1 MLLPLAIGLSGCG
14 SDSTAVPATNL
25 TITPSLGLVRNATVV
40 VKDAAGTTV
49 GNGSIDSTGT
59 VSIAATGT
67 GPFVIEVQGDA
78 DAEYFDEN
86 TGIFEP
92 FRAPQMIR
100 AIVPSGTTSVGVT
113 GLTDIAHA
121 LWAANGV
128 PLSDANINLA
138 NSAVLQWFAPGAPAG
153 MSSILTPPTVLDA
166 ALAAGALTSSAGDLY
181 AAILAGL
188 ADTGSGATTP
198 ALTVIEQLRRDAA
211 DGSIDGNEG
220 STAITGL
227 VYNAGTFAGDFQS
240 AVGALIS
247 SFGDTALQAITYS
260 VSTLV
265 VPTWAT
271 DGSGGGGGT
280 SNCTNPA
287 ASSWFAT
294 RGGTYPMAVTSSANE
309 LAAEFDGSS
318 GYDIVVDAAGNISVS
333 SDTMDYTFSATEIT
347 LVEEC
352 ALTVGGAPYEAY
364 AIYVDADSGYTALFQ
379 NQYENDGFSFSI
391 YEPYTPGASI
401 NDLANVYFAPQ

>member
-14 SDSTAVPATNL
+14 SDSAAAPATTL
-25 TITPSLGLVRNATVV
+25 SVTPSLGLVRNATVV
-40 VKDAAGTTV
+40 VKDAAGATV

-67 GPFVIEVQGDA
+67 GPFLVEVQGDA

-86 TGIFEP
+86 SGAFEP

-100 AIVPSGTTSVGVT
+100 AIVPSGTTSIGVT

-121 LWAANGV
+121 LWAAGGV

-153 MSSILTPPTVLDA
+153 VSSILTPPTVLDA
-166 ALAAGALTSSAGDLY
+166 ALAAGVLTNSAGDFY

-188 ADTGSGATTP
+188 ADTGSGAATP
-198 ALTVIEQLRRDAA
+198 ALTAIEQLRRDAA

-227 VYNAGTFAGDFQS
+227 VYNAGTFASDFQS
-240 AVGALIS
+240 AVSAVIS
-247 SFGDTALQAITYS
+247 TFGDTALQAITYS
-260 VSTLV
+260 VSALV
-265 VPTWAT
+265 VPTWIT

-333 SDTMDYTFSATEIT
+333 GDTTAYTFSATEIT
-347 LVEEC
+347 LLEEC
-352 ALTVGGAPYEAY
+352 ALTVGGTPYEAY
-364 AIYVDADSGYTALFQ
+364 AIYVDAASGYTALFQ
-379 NQYENDGFSFSI
+379 NQYDDDGFSFSI
-391 YEPYTPGASI
+391 YEPYAPGASI
-401 NDLANVYFAPQ
+401 NDLASVYFAPQ